1 MNNKIKKIISF
12 TLILTIFILF
22 TKQKVDAKTIY
33 EGKWIPNIYLKLELN
48 GSQKYMQAEFFRRRS
63 DNSYVYCLEPFI
75 KIKNNSTYEE
85 VTSNYHKRL
94 ALPEKRWERI
104 LLLAYYGYKYQN
116 HQEDKW
122 YVITQVLIWRT
133 MSINYQVSFTD
144 KLNGNILPNAYQEE
158 INELENL
165 VKKHSLLPS
174 FNDKTLSTSYHNT
187 LTLEDEN
194 ASLKDYHIGKS
205 TLPATITNNNLTIEA
220 TTLGNHQIILEKQDT
235 LYKNVPVLYLSEDS
249 QNVLLPGSY
258 EPQSVT
264 LNINVVGPSLK
275 IVKKDLETKE
285 TLKVAN
291 IKFKVKDLKTNE
303 YLINKN
309 NPDEPHIFKTNQD
322 GKILI
327 DNLNFGKYIITEENT
342 IPGYLKNT
350 QEKLVELTKDTTYP
364 KENNKLI
371 YEVPI
376 YNERLTTSLKVIKL
390 GESTTSKDRYIPLNN
405 ITIGLYAKENIKDIN
420 GKIIHPKNSLIAM
433 SKTNQDGI
441 IEFTSLYLGKYYLK
455 EITTQDNYLLDT
467 KEYAIDLSN
476 INSKD
481 EIKSLKLI
489 NYLKKGSVSLVKKD
503 SLTKEVL
510 PGVKINLYKDDNTII
525 YEGITNTSGLLS
537 IDNLPLGTYYF
548 EEIEAIPG
556 YTTNQEKLYFTL
568 KDHNES
574 LELTFLNDPI
584 IPIPDTYS
592 HKKDWSKIIEGALII
607 TWLIIIFRRKAII

>member
-48 GSQKYMQAEFFRRRS
+48 GSQKYMQAEFFRRKS
-63 DNSYVYCLEPFI
+63 DDSYVYCLEPFI

-194 ASLKDYHIGKS
+194 ATLKDYHIGKS

-258 EPQSVT
+258 EPQRVT

-309 NPDEPHIFKTNQD
+309 NPDDPHIFKTNQD

-327 DNLNFGKYIITEENT
+327 DNLNFGKYIITEEST

-350 QEKLVELTKDTTYP
+350 QEKLVELTQDTTYP

-371 YEVPI
+371 YEVSI

-390 GESTTSKDRYIPLNN
+390 GESTTSKERYIPLNN
-405 ITIGLYAKENIKDIN
+405 ITIGLYAKESIRDIN

-510 PGVKINLYKDDNTII
+510 PGVKINLYKDDNTLI

-556 YTTNQEKLYFTL
+556 YTINQEKLYFTL

-574 LELTFLNDPI
+574 LELTFLNDPL

>member
-22 TKQKVDAKTIY
+22 TKQKVDAESIY

-94 ALPEKRWERI
+94 ALPKERWERI

-144 KLNGNILPNAYQEE
+144 KLNGNILPDAYQEE

-174 FNDKTLSTSYHNT
+174 FNDKTISTTYHNT

-194 ASLKDYHIGKS
+194 ASLKDYYIEKA
-205 TLPATITNNNLTIEA
+205 TLPATITNNSLSIEA
-220 TTLGNHQIILEKQDT
+220 TTLGNHQIILEKQDP
-235 LYKNVPVLYLSEDS
+235 LYKNVPILYLSEDS

-258 EPQSVT
+258 EPQRVT
-264 LNINVVGPSLK
+264 LNINVAGPSLK

-285 TLKVAN
+285 TLKVAA
-291 IKFKVKDLKTNE
+291 IKFKVKDFKTNE

-309 NPDEPHIFKTNQD
+309 NPDDSYIFKTNQE
-322 GKILI
+322 GEILI
-327 DNLNFGKYIITEENT
+327 DNLNFGKYIITEEST

-350 QEKLVELTKDTTYP
+350 QEELVELSEDTTYQ

-371 YEVPI
+371 YEVSI
-376 YNERLTTSLKVIKL
+376 YNERLTTSLKVTKL
-390 GESTTSKDRYIPLNN
+390 GESPTSKDTYIPLNN
-405 ITIGLYAKENIKDIN
+405 ITLGLYAKENIKDIN
-420 GKIIHPKNSLIAM
+420 GKIIHPKNSLIAK

-441 IEFTSLYLGKYYLK
+441 SEFTGLYLGKYYLK

-467 KEYAIDLSN
+467 KEYAVDLSN
-476 INSKD
+476 INSRD

-510 PGVKINLYKDDNTII
+510 PGVKINLYKDDNTLI
-525 YEGITNTSGLLS
+525 YEGITNPSGLLS

-556 YTTNQEKLYFTL
+556 YTINQEKLYFTL

-574 LELTFLNDPI
+574 LELTFLNDPL
-584 IPIPDTYS
+584 IPIPDTYT
-592 HKKDWSKIIEGALII
+592 HKKDWSKFVEGALII
-607 TWLIIIFRRKAII
+607 TWLIIILRRKAII